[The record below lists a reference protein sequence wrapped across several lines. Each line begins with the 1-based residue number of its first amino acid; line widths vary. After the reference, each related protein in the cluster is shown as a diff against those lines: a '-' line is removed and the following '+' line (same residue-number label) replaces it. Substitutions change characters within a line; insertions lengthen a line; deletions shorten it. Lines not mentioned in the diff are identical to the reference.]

1 MTENAP
7 LPAAS
12 VQPVKALAEK
22 LNLDAPNVTGIVV
35 HAGLIYGHD
44 GPGTVANMIQ
54 GAVSRGAATYIGDGA
69 NTWTPV
75 HVDDIIDLYVLALF
89 MPVAG
94 IFNAVSSTPFSFRDL
109 VEAIGEL
116 TGAPA
121 VSVSYETIAQ
131 NVEWLAQL
139 MSSTNDAVGG
149 KAQSTFRWTPSGV
162 SLTEDVRAGSYTVPA

>member
-75 HVDDIIDLYVLALF
+75 HVDDIVDLYVLALS

-116 TGAPA
+116 TGASLPNLPGTGAAPDGVIFPGA
-121 VSVSYETIAQ
+121 VSRRVRGGRECAPPGAICGR
-131 NVEWLAQL
+131 VE
-139 MSSTNDAVGG
+139 
-149 KAQSTFRWTPSGV
+149 SG
-162 SLTEDVRAGSYTVPA
+162 D